1 MSLETDLLGAFEEHC
16 IDGIEK
22 ALAAGASATEPI
34 KGQTPID
41 CFIAGYL
48 RTPRFAECLRLLI
61 SAGAKIEDPLVEAVL
76 LDDEA
81 KLQKHIASHGTDE
94 LTRKLTVPAA
104 FTSCAGITALH
115 LCAEFN
121 SVRCARVLINAGG
134 DVNATANI
142 DADGM
147 GGQTPIFHAVNS
159 IFNFC
164 RPVMELLAESG
175 ADLGVRLKGVRWGVG
190 MDWETLILDVTPMS
204 YAQCGLYSQFHR
216 REEDVYRTLAYLY
229 QKRYGTELPLSNVPN
244 RYLTKSSGL

>member
-1 MSLETDLLGAFEEHC
+1 MSLEADLLGAFEEHC
-16 IDGIEK
+16 IDGIEQ

-48 RTPRFAECLRLLI
+48 RTPRFAECLRLLMD
-61 SAGAKIEDPLVEAVL
+61 AGATIEDPLVEAVL

-81 KLQKHIASHGTDE
+81 KLQKHISTHGTKE
-94 LTRKLTVPAA
+94 LARKLTVSSA

-121 SVRCARVLINAGG
+121 SVRCATALINAGA
-134 DVNATANI
+134 DVNGRADI
-142 DADGM
+142 DANGM

-164 RPVMELLAESG
+164 RPVMELLVESG
-175 ADLGVRLKGVRWGVG
+175 ADLTVRLKGLGWGVG
-190 MDWETLILDVTPMS
+190 MDWETLILDVTPIS

-229 QKRYGTELPLSNVPN
+229 RKRFGAELPLHNVPN
-244 RYLTKSSGL
+244 RYLTKRLGS